1 MLSAALQFLIGMIA
15 CAPGRQSAPK
25 PVVNRRANLYAL
37 DMSLLLKL
45 VTTGVLGGWMLM
57 TVGCEDNACK
67 ADLAMSKK
75 ELADQHKECS
85 GQQTTI
91 KELKELLADA
101 QGKVETLTREND
113 ALKAKS
119 TEPQAK
125 GPAKPAKAKHKKKRG
140 RR

>member
-1 MLSAALQFLIGMIA
+1 M
-15 CAPGRQSAPK
+15 
-25 PVVNRRANLYAL
+25 
-37 DMSLLLKL
+37 LKL
-45 VTTGVLGGWMLM
+45 VTTGILGGWLLLL

-75 ELADQHKECS
+75 ELADQHKECA

-113 ALKAKS
+113 TFKAKS
-119 TEPQAK
+119 AAPQAK
-125 GPAKPAKAKHKKKRG
+125 GPAKPAKAKHKKKKKKG